1 MQRAKSIF
9 AQWRISN
16 LIAWGWDST
25 RFCCLFAFSLSLF
38 INKSGWVQIRERNW
52 VKQCSYRLF
61 LLCAKFA
68 QHAFCPIYI
77 LGRKKWVILWGCSG
91 VFQLRRRVKAKLPNQ
106 QTHCQQKTASSHF
119 SSDNF
124 KRFSYTIILFS
135 LFLDMPIKGNRDL
148 ALSPLKSY
156 IRVQI

>member
-25 RFCCLFAFSLSLF
+25 GFCCLFAFSLSLF

-77 LGRKKWVILWGCSG
+77 SGRKKWMILWGCSG
-91 VFQLRRRVKAKLPNQ
+91 GFSASAKGKSQVAKPTNPLPTENSKQPLQQWQLQKVFIHNH
-106 QTHCQQKTASSHF
+106 T
-119 SSDNF
+119 
-124 KRFSYTIILFS
+124 
-135 LFLDMPIKGNRDL
+135 LFLVSRHAHKGQSWFGSV
-148 ALSPLKSY
+148 AAE
-156 IRVQI
+156 IVET